1 MYYFALPTRFGVK
14 SIRLFFEVDVKIKCI
29 EEGKTQAQLGEE
41 IGTTGQYVN
50 RIIKKSDGV
59 VNKTFISMMEALGY
73 DIELTYVKRKPD

>member
-1 MYYFALPTRFGVK
+1 MIK
-14 SIRLFFEVDVKIKCI
+14 NNIEVDVKIKCI
-29 EEGKTQAQLGEE
+29 ESGKTQVQLGEE

-50 RIIKKSDGV
+50 RIIKKPDGV